1 MKKFLAIL
9 LAVSL
14 MLAVAA
20 CAPTNQGGDK
30 PEKVTAKVLE
40 YDLTEE
46 KYAFGVDKNQPE
58 LLAQVNTFIKK
69 IKDNGTLESIMGKYF
84 GGNGEPTLVTSA
96 TEDASKDQL
105 VVATNA
111 EFEPFEYTKG
121 DKYLGVDMEIA
132 ALLAA
137 ELGKELVIKHMDF
150 DSVCLAVGQGKCDI
164 AMAGLTVSE
173 EREEHV
179 TFSEDYYTASQ
190 RIIVKSNDTTF
201 ANCKSAADIEA
212 VLKNLDKNTKVGVQN
227 GTTGQLY
234 SEGDADW
241 GFDGFPVTTVGYKNG
256 SLAVQDMLNGNI
268 NFVIIDAG
276 PAACITEKINALI

>member
-1 MKKFLAIL
+1 
-9 LAVSL
+9 
-14 MLAVAA
+14 
-20 CAPTNQGGDK
+20 
-30 PEKVTAKVLE
+30 
-40 YDLTEE
+40 
-46 KYAFGVDKNQPE
+46 
-58 LLAQVNTFIKK
+58 
-69 IKDNGTLESIMGKYF
+69 
-84 GGNGEPTLVTSA
+84 
-96 TEDASKDQL
+96 
-105 VVATNA
+105 
-111 EFEPFEYTKG
+111 
-121 DKYLGVDMEIA
+121 MEIA

-241 GFDGFPVTTVGYKNG
+241 GFDGFAFTTTGYTNG
-256 SLAVQDMLNGNI
+256 ALAVQDILNGGCKYVVIDEGPAKAIVGNI
-268 NFVIIDAG
+268 NAV
-276 PAACITEKINALI
+276 N